1 MQEKQ
6 ARLDSIREEKAAA
19 SKEKMAKA
27 DEYYELTSIAD
38 RAKMVQQFEQKKK
51 K

>member
-1 MQEKQ
+1 
-6 ARLDSIREEKAAA
+6 
-19 SKEKMAKA
+19 MAKRNCRFEVRLTK